1 MVGVFQE
8 FLLGRKKFGTKLKHS
23 RLRSLLLVCMRVQD
37 LAQLSTRMFK
47 TNPLRT
53 WLTILGMGVG
63 TGAVVVLVGLG
74 FGLQKII
81 IEQIVF
87 GETLLSLG
95 VSAGSQSIKI
105 TDETISKIEEKEA
118 VLDAAPLA
126 RFPALVTYKGLT
138 GNIFLQGAEPA
149 YLRYA
154 GVSAAEGNIF
164 EEEDINDGNTIMLSP
179 AVLKLFAIED
189 PAKFVGEQVTFRL
202 LVPSPD
208 NADVVDE
215 IFIEKSYTV
224 RGITK
229 EEGVLNALMMMSE
242 LRQYVGIEEY
252 ERAQVRVV
260 SNEFLNTVEAELIDE
275 GFRVT
280 ALSKTVEQA
289 SKIFQGVQAVLAV
302 FGGIA
307 LVVSAIGMFNTMT
320 VTLLERTKEIGIM
333 RTIGASPRDIKWL
346 FVSESIVVG
355 FLGGITGILMGV
367 ILGLTINVLL
377 NFVASQF
384 GGQSVSLFSFP
395 LNFLLFITVFSAAV
409 GYLTGI
415 FPAKRAST
423 LNPLDAIRYE

>member
-1 MVGVFQE
+1 
-8 FLLGRKKFGTKLKHS
+8 
-23 RLRSLLLVCMRVQD
+23 MRVQD
-37 LAQLSTRMFK
+37 LAQLSTRAFK
-47 TNPLRT
+47 TNPMRT

-74 FGLQKII
+74 FGLQQII
-81 IEQIVF
+81 LEQIVF

-95 VSAGSQSIKI
+95 VSATGAQNLRL
-105 TDETISKIEEKEA
+105 TTETVEQFENKDH

-138 GNIFLQGAEPA
+138 GNLFVQGAEPP

-154 GVSAAEGNIF
+154 GITATAGNVF
-164 EEEDINDGNTIMLSP
+164 TDDDLGDANTIMLSP
-179 AVLKLFAIED
+179 AVLKLFGIED
-189 PAKFVGEQVTFRL
+189 PESFVGEKVKFRI
-202 LVPSPD
+202 LVPAGD
-208 NADVVDE
+208 GTDEVNE
-215 IFIEKSYTV
+215 IFIDKEYTV

-229 EEGVLNALMMMSE
+229 EEGVLNALMMMPE
-242 LRQYVGIEEY
+242 LRSHIGIEEY
-252 ERAQVRVV
+252 ERIQVRVE
-260 SNEFLNTVEAELIDE
+260 SNEYLDVVETELIE
-275 GFRVT
+275 AGYRVT

-289 SKIFQGVQAVLAV
+289 SKIFQGVQIVLAT

-333 RTIGASPRDIKWL
+333 RTIGAAPVDIKWL

-355 FLGGITGILMGV
+355 FLGGISGIVMGV
-367 ILGLTINVLL
+367 TLGVVINLLL
-377 NFVASQF
+377 NLAASQF
-384 GGQSVSLFSFP
+384 GGQSVALFSFP
-395 LNFLLFITVFSAAV
+395 LNFLTFIALFSAGV

-415 FPAKRAST
+415 FPARRAAS

>member
-1 MVGVFQE
+1 
-8 FLLGRKKFGTKLKHS
+8 
-23 RLRSLLLVCMRVQD
+23 MRIQD

-81 IEQIVF
+81 LEQIVF

-95 VSAGSQSIKI
+95 VSTTGVQSLKL
-105 TDETISKIEEKEA
+105 TPDTVDSFKKMPE

-138 GNIFLQGAEPA
+138 GNVFIQGVEPP

-154 GVSAAEGNIF
+154 GITAVEGEVFGAEEAG
-164 EEEDINDGNTIMLSP
+164 DTSSIMLSP
-179 AVLKLFAIED
+179 AVLKLFGIDDIES
-189 PAKFVGEQVTFRL
+189 FVGQKVTFRL
-202 LVPSPD
+202 LVPDPNLPD
-208 NADVVDE
+208 GVTEVPIDKE
-215 IFIEKSYTV
+215 YIV

-229 EEGVLNALMMMSE
+229 EEGVLNALMMLPE
-242 LRQYVGIEEY
+242 LKTHVGVEEY
-252 ERAQVRVV
+252 ERIQVRVNT
-260 SNEFLNTVEAELIDE
+260 NENLPIVEAKLIEE
-275 GFRVT
+275 GYRVT

-289 SKIFQGVQAVLAV
+289 SKIFQGIQAVLAT

-333 RTIGASPRDIKWL
+333 RTIGASPKDVKYL
-346 FVSESIVVG
+346 FISESIVVG
-355 FLGGITGILMGV
+355 FMGGVTGIAMGV
-367 ILGLTINVLL
+367 VFGVTINIFL
-377 NFVASQF
+377 NIVAGQF
-384 GGQSVSLFSFP
+384 GGQAVTLFSFP
-395 LNFLLFITVFSAAV
+395 IGFLVFIAVFSGGV
-409 GYLTGI
+409 GYLTGV
-415 FPAKRAST
+415 FPARRAST

>member
-1 MVGVFQE
+1 
-8 FLLGRKKFGTKLKHS
+8 
-23 RLRSLLLVCMRVQD
+23 MRIQD

-63 TGAVVVLVGLG
+63 TGAVVILVGLG

-81 IEQIVF
+81 LEQIVF

-95 VSAGSQSIKI
+95 VSSTGSQGLQLTPDTVAQFQK
-105 TDETISKIEEKEA
+105 KPG
-118 VLDAAPLA
+118 VLAASPMA

-138 GNIFLQGAEPA
+138 GNVFVQGVEPP

-154 GVSAAEGNIF
+154 GVTATAGEVFTDKDAA
-164 EEEDINDGNTIMLSP
+164 DTNTVMLSP
-179 AVLKLFAIED
+179 AVLKLFGVDDKKVNDFIGQ
-189 PAKFVGEQVTFRL
+189 KVSLRL
-202 LVPSPD
+202 LVPAGNGSTD
-208 NADVVDE
+208 INE
-215 IFIEKSYTV
+215 IVIDKEYTV

-229 EEGVLNALMMMSE
+229 EQGTLNVMMMLPE
-242 LRQYVGIEEY
+242 LRNYVGIDQY
-252 ERAQVRVV
+252 ERIQVRVD
-260 SNEFLNTVEAELIDE
+260 SNANLPIVESALIKE
-275 GFRVT
+275 GYRVT

-289 SKIFQGVQAVLAV
+289 SKIFQGIQIVLAT

-333 RTIGASPRDIKWL
+333 RTIGASPNDVKYL
-346 FVSESIVVG
+346 FVSESVVVG
-355 FLGGITGILMGV
+355 FMGGVTGILMGV
-367 ILGLTINVLL
+367 IFGETINVFL
-377 NFVASQF
+377 NFIAGQF
-384 GGQSVSLFSFP
+384 GGKAVQLFSFP
-395 LNFLLFITVFSAAV
+395 LNFLTFIAVFSAAV

-415 FPAKRAST
+415 FPAKRAAK

>member
-1 MVGVFQE
+1 
-8 FLLGRKKFGTKLKHS
+8 
-23 RLRSLLLVCMRVQD
+23 MRIQD

-81 IEQIVF
+81 LEQIVF

-95 VSAGSQSIKI
+95 VSSTGAQNLKL
-105 TDETISKIEEKEA
+105 TVETVDTFKNYDE

-138 GNIFLQGAEPA
+138 GNVFIQGVEPP
-149 YLRYA
+149 YLRYG
-154 GVSAAEGNIF
+154 GVTATEGTVFTDEDAA
-164 EEEDINDGNTIMLSP
+164 DTNTIMLSP
-179 AVLKLFAIED
+179 AVLKLFGIED
-189 PAKFVGEQVTFRL
+189 AESFVGQKVSFRL
-202 LVPSPD
+202 LVPAEDGSDSVLEVPID
-208 NADVVDE
+208 KE
-215 IFIEKSYTV
+215 YTV

-229 EEGVLNALMMMSE
+229 EEGVLNAMMMLPE
-242 LRQYVGIEEY
+242 LRNHVGIEEY
-252 ERAQVRVV
+252 ERIQVRVD
-260 SNEFLNTVEAELIDE
+260 SNENLPIVEARLIE
-275 GFRVT
+275 AGYRVT

-289 SKIFQGVQAVLAV
+289 SKIFQGVQAVLAT

-307 LVVSAIGMFNTMT
+307 LIVSAIGMFNTMT

-333 RTIGASPRDIKWL
+333 RTIGASPKDVKNL
-346 FVSESIVVG
+346 FISESIVVG
-355 FLGGITGILMGV
+355 FMGGVTGIAMGV
-367 ILGLTINVLL
+367 TLGLMVNLFL
-377 NFVASQF
+377 NIVAGQF

-395 LNFLLFITVFSAAV
+395 PAFLLFIALFSAGV
-409 GYLTGI
+409 GYLTGV
-415 FPAKRAST
+415 FPARRAST

>member
-1 MVGVFQE
+1 
-8 FLLGRKKFGTKLKHS
+8 
-23 RLRSLLLVCMRVQD
+23 MRTQD
-37 LAQLSTRMFK
+37 LAQLSTRAFK
-47 TNPLRT
+47 TNPMRT

-74 FGLQKII
+74 FGLQQII
-81 IEQIVF
+81 LEQIVF

-95 VSAGSQSIKI
+95 VSATGAQNLII
-105 TDETISKIEEKEA
+105 NDDTIRAFEEKEN

-126 RFPALVTYKGLT
+126 RFPALITYKGLT
-138 GNIFLQGAEPA
+138 GNVFLQGAEPP

-154 GVSAAEGNIF
+154 GITATAGTVF
-164 EEEDINDGNTIMLSP
+164 TDEDAGDVNSVMLSP
-179 AVLKLFAIED
+179 AVLKLFGIED
-189 PAKFVGEQVTFRL
+189 AESFVGQTVTFRL
-202 LVPSPD
+202 LVP
-208 NADVVDE
+208 ADDGTDSINE
-215 IFIEKSYTV
+215 IFIEKDYTV

-229 EEGVLNALMMMSE
+229 EEGVLNALMMMPE
-242 LRQYVGIEEY
+242 LRNYVGIEEY
-252 ERAQVRVV
+252 ERAQVRV
-260 SNEFLNTVEAELIDE
+260 STNEFLPIVEAELIAD

-289 SKIFQGVQAVLAV
+289 SKIFQGVQATLAV

-333 RTIGASPRDIKWL
+333 RTIGASPSDIKWL

-355 FLGGITGILMGV
+355 FLGGLSGIVMGV
-367 ILGLTINVLL
+367 VFGGVINLIL
-377 NFVASQF
+377 NFAASQF

-395 LNFLLFITVFSAAV
+395 LGFLAFIALFSAAV

-415 FPAKRAST
+415 FPAKRAAT

>member
-1 MVGVFQE
+1 
-8 FLLGRKKFGTKLKHS
+8 
-23 RLRSLLLVCMRVQD
+23 MRVQD
-37 LAQLSTRMFK
+37 LAQLSTRMFI

-74 FGLQKII
+74 FGLQQII
-81 IEQIVF
+81 LEQIVF

-95 VSAGSQSIKI
+95 VSSTGAQGPRLDLDTVTKFEQN
-105 TDETISKIEEKEA
+105 EN

-138 GNIFLQGAEPA
+138 GNVFVQGVEPP

-154 GVSAAEGNIF
+154 GVTALAGETFTDLDVGDTNS
-164 EEEDINDGNTIMLSP
+164 IMLSP
-179 AVLKLFAIED
+179 ATLKLFGIED
-189 PAKFVGEQVTFRL
+189 DKIKAFIGEKVSLRL
-202 LVPSPD
+202 LVPAND
-208 NADVVDE
+208 GTDAVLE
-215 IFIEKSYTV
+215 IPIDKDYVV

-229 EEGVLNALMMMSE
+229 EEGVLNAMMMLPE
-242 LRQYVGIEEY
+242 LRTHVGVEEY
-252 ERAQVRVV
+252 ERIQVRVN
-260 SNEFLNTVEAELIDE
+260 SNESLPIVEKQLIEE

-289 SKIFQGVQAVLAV
+289 SKIFQGVQAVLAT

-307 LVVSAIGMFNTMT
+307 LIVSAIGMFNTMT

-333 RTIGASPRDIKWL
+333 RTLGASPNDVKYL

-355 FLGGITGILMGV
+355 FMGGITGILMGV
-367 ILGLTINVLL
+367 VLGVTVNIFLNLL
-377 NFVASQF
+377 AGQF
-384 GGQSVSLFSFP
+384 GGQSVTLFSFP
-395 LNFLLFITVFSAAV
+395 LNFLAFIAIFSAAV

-415 FPAKRAST
+415 FPARRASA

>member
-1 MVGVFQE
+1 
-8 FLLGRKKFGTKLKHS
+8 
-23 RLRSLLLVCMRVQD
+23 MRIQD

-81 IEQIVF
+81 LEQIVF

-95 VSAGSQSIKI
+95 VSATGAQGLDL
-105 TDETISKIEEKEA
+105 TVETVADFEDMEE

-138 GNIFLQGAEPA
+138 GNVFVQGVEPP

-154 GVSAAEGNIF
+154 GITANSGTVFTDEDAADTNS
-164 EEEDINDGNTIMLSP
+164 IMISP
-179 AVLKLFAIED
+179 AVLKLFGVED
-189 PAKFVGEQVTFRL
+189 AEAFIGQKVSLRL
-202 LVPSPD
+202 LVPAED
-208 NADVVDE
+208 GTENITEVIIDKE
-215 IFIEKSYTV
+215 YTV

-229 EEGVLNALMMMSE
+229 EEGVLNALMMLPE
-242 LRQYVGIEEY
+242 LRNYVGIEEF
-252 ERAQVRVV
+252 ERVQVRVN
-260 SNEFLNTVEAELIDE
+260 SNENLPIVEKRLIEL
-275 GFRVT
+275 GYRVT

-289 SKIFQGVQAVLAV
+289 SKIFQGIQVVLAT

-307 LVVSAIGMFNTMT
+307 LLVSAIGMFNTMT

-333 RTIGASPRDIKWL
+333 RTLGASPNDVKYL
-346 FVSESIVVG
+346 FVSESVVVG
-355 FLGGITGILMGV
+355 FMGGVTGIAMGV
-367 ILGLTINVLL
+367 TLGLAVNLFL
-377 NFVASQF
+377 NILASQF
-384 GGQSVSLFSFP
+384 GGKAVGLFSFP
-395 LNFLLFITVFSAAV
+395 IGFLVFITVFSAAV

-415 FPAKRAST
+415 FPARRASS

>member
-1 MVGVFQE
+1 
-8 FLLGRKKFGTKLKHS
+8 
-23 RLRSLLLVCMRVQD
+23 MRVQD

-47 TNPLRT
+47 TNPMRT

-81 IEQIVF
+81 LEQIVF

-95 VSAGSQSIKI
+95 VSATGAQGLELTQETV
-105 TDETISKIEEKEA
+105 TDFEKNPN

-138 GNIFLQGAEPA
+138 GNVFVQGVEPP

-154 GVSAAEGNIF
+154 GVAATAGEVFTDADAGDTNS
-164 EEEDINDGNTIMLSP
+164 IMLSP
-179 AVLKLFAIED
+179 AVLKLFGVED
-189 PAKFVGEQVTFRL
+189 DKIKDFIGQKVSIRL
-202 LVPSPD
+202 LIPAEDGTDAV
-208 NADVVDE
+208 NE
-215 IFIEKSYTV
+215 IIIDKEYTV

-229 EEGVLNALMMMSE
+229 EEGVLNAMMMLPE
-242 LRQYVGIEEY
+242 LRNYVGIEEY
-252 ERAQVRVV
+252 ERIQVRVNT
-260 SNEFLNTVEAELIDE
+260 NENLPIVEKELIE
-275 GFRVT
+275 KGYRVT

-289 SKIFQGVQAVLAV
+289 SKIFQGIQVVLAT

-333 RTIGASPRDIKWL
+333 RTIGASPNDVKYL
-346 FVSESIVVG
+346 FVSESVVVG
-355 FLGGITGILMGV
+355 FMGGVTGTAMGV
-367 ILGLTINVLL
+367 AFGLAINLAL
-377 NFVASQF
+377 NIVAGQF
-384 GGQSVSLFSFP
+384 GGQSVALFSFP
-395 LNFLLFITVFSAAV
+395 FDFLTFIILFSAGV

-415 FPAKRAST
+415 FPAKRAAK

>member
-1 MVGVFQE
+1 M
-8 FLLGRKKFGTKLKHS
+8 
-23 RLRSLLLVCMRVQD
+23 RLQD
-37 LAQLSTRMFK
+37 LGQLSTRMFK
-47 TNPLRT
+47 TNPMRT
-53 WLTILGMGVG
+53 WLTIMGMGVG

-95 VSAGSQSIKI
+95 VTAGSQSIVI
-105 TDETISKIEEKEA
+105 DDAAVSAMESKEA
-118 VLDAAPLA
+118 VLDVAPLA
-126 RFPALVTYKGLT
+126 SFPALVTYKGLT
-138 GNIFLQGAEPA
+138 GNLFLRGAEPA

-154 GVSAAEGNIF
+154 GVAAAHGTAF
-164 EEEDINDGNTIMLSP
+164 TEDDIDDGNTIMLSP
-179 AVLKLFAIED
+179 AVLKLFGVED
-189 PAKFVGEQVTFRL
+189 PAEFVGQQVTFRL
-202 LVPSPD
+202 LVPAED
-208 NADVVDE
+208 GTDEVDE
-215 IFIEKSYTV
+215 IVIDKTYTV

-229 EEGVLNALMMMSE
+229 EEGVLNALMMISE
-242 LRQYVGIEEY
+242 LRNHVGITEY
-252 ERAQVRVV
+252 ERAQVRVS
-260 SNEFLNTVEAELIDE
+260 SNEFLDTTEAELIEE
-275 GFRVT
+275 GYRVT

-289 SKIFQGVQAVLAV
+289 SKIFQGIQAVLAV

-346 FVSESIVVG
+346 FVSESIIVG

-367 ILGLTINVLL
+367 ILGITVNILL

-384 GGQSVSLFSFP
+384 GGQSVALFSFP
-395 LNFLLFITVFSAAV
+395 MKFLLFIALFSAAV

-415 FPAKRAST
+415 FPAKRASA